1 MQSQW
6 IPWDWMVHNA
16 ILDPIPHGHRQVSVT
31 PEPQG
36 LTKAHSSEHQ
46 NSLKTELVKEELK
59 PLARTAAPLP
69 RFQGHILVPCSQLWA
84 FLTFHETLYVES

>member
-1 MQSQW
+1 MDSTITDLIRHCVYNLQLKLWMQSQW

-59 PLARTAAPLP
+59 PLARKN
-69 RFQGHILVPCSQLWA
+69 CSTSA
-84 FLTFHETLYVES
+84 